1 MRIFKNIVLITCI
14 LTVLFSCDKFFNTL
28 SPLQHRDY
36 FPLNSG
42 RYMEYEVM
50 EITHDE
56 LSSIQS
62 DTSRYLLRCEIQ
74 DSFMDNSGRLAWEYV
89 RFKRDNANQSWS
101 QSDLWTVNLTDNKAQ
116 TVEENQRMVKLV
128 FPIGPLTLWD
138 ANQFNTDSKLTCRYD
153 KIHEPLSLNGFSF
166 DSTLRVEQENSRN
179 LLIFRR
185 KYEIYANKVGL
196 IKKYYKDLNI
206 SNFDTLNIRSG
217 KEIYMTL
224 IGYGE

>member
-14 LTVLFSCDKFFNTL
+14 LTVLFSCDKFFNTP

-138 ANQFNTDSKLTCRYD
+138 ANQFNTDPKLTCRYD

>member
-1 MRIFKNIVLITCI
+1 MRILKNIALISC
-14 LTVLFSCDKFFNTL
+14 LATVLFSCDKFFNTP

-42 RYMEYEVM
+42 SYIEYDVM

-56 LSSIQS
+56 LSSIKS

-74 DSFMDNSGRLAWEYV
+74 DSFMDNSGRIAWEYV
-89 RFKRDNANQSWS
+89 RFKRSNTNQNWT
-101 QSDLWTVNLTDNKAQ
+101 QSDLWTINLADNKAQ

-138 ANQFNTDSKLTCRYD
+138 ANQFNTDPKLTCRYD
-153 KIHEPLSLNGFSF
+153 KIHEPLTMNGFSF

-185 KYEIYANKVGL
+185 KYEVYANKVGL

>member
-1 MRIFKNIVLITCI
+1 
-14 LTVLFSCDKFFNTL
+14 
-28 SPLQHRDY
+28 
-36 FPLNSG
+36 
-42 RYMEYEVM
+42 M

-138 ANQFNTDSKLTCRYD
+138 ANQFNTDPKLTCRYD